1 MKNTLSTKEQQFIK
15 RMMSAYQE
23 KETTGLDELKLLDKK
38 VKRTPRIFAYTFGTI
53 SSLILGFGMSVSMGV
68 ILKDLMVLGVI
79 IGVIGLLF
87 VSINYP
93 DYKKMKEKNINQYR
107 DEIIS
112 ISDSLLNEE
121 IND

>member
-15 RMMSAYQE
+15 RTMSAYQE

-87 VSINYP
+87 VSINYLV
-93 DYKKMKEKNINQYR
+93 YTKWVRSRKNKYSKEVIELSK
-107 DEIIS
+107 
-112 ISDSLLNEE
+112 SLLNE
-121 IND
+121 